1 VCYATRKLQRI
12 GPLFRL
18 GLPSNESVNG
28 RCYYESRE
36 NQAISHFYFIFPPA
50 LPRSLG
56 VDVSY
61 RTLPDGAGSK
71 P

>member
-1 VCYATRKLQRI
+1 
-12 GPLFRL
+12 
-18 GLPSNESVNG
+18 LPPNEYENG

-36 NQAISHFYFIFPPA
+36 NQAISHFYFIFPP
-50 LPRSLG
+50 PCHGVSG